1 MKAEEIER
9 YLSQL
14 GQELS
19 NGGIQKP
26 VHILMIGGAY
36 MLLLMHAPRATDDV
50 DFFWLEDDEEVLQQ
64 AIYALRDGV
73 QAVAEKN
80 SLEIDWFNYMTHLL
94 MYDLVTVPKG
104 KLWKRFGPLH
114 IYVPSKEYILAL
126 KIIAGRDKD
135 IADLQI
141 LRQQTNIK
149 TRQQAKKL
157 LDRYIPPATQDMKV
171 VEIERSFNELFGEQ

>member
-19 NGGIQKP
+19 DKGVQKP

-36 MLLLMHAPRATDDV
+36 MLLLMHAPRTTDDV
-50 DFFWLEDDEEVLQQ
+50 DFFWLEDDEAVLQQ

-80 SLEIDWFNYMTHLL
+80 DLEIDWLNYMTHLL
-94 MYDLVTVPKG
+94 MYDQVPIPKG
-104 KLWKRFGPLH
+104 KLWKRYGPLH
-114 IYVPSKEYILAL
+114 IHVPSKQYILAL
-126 KIIAGRDKD
+126 KIIAGRNKD
-135 IADLQI
+135 LEDSRLLCQE
-141 LRQQTNIK
+141 THIK
-149 TRQQAKKL
+149 TRRQAQKL
-157 LDRYIPPATQDMKV
+157 LDRYIPADTQATKTE
-171 VEIERSFNELFGEQ
+171 EIARSFNELFDKE